1 MRQGNILV
9 QIRLAT
15 SKVGIDFWYRTFC
28 IQPPSP
34 VAKQLKTS
42 DLSKLG
48 STNNIAKLVGD

>member
-28 IQPPSP
+28 IQSPSP
-34 VAKQLKTS
+34 VAKQLKT
-42 DLSKLG
+42 
-48 STNNIAKLVGD
+48 